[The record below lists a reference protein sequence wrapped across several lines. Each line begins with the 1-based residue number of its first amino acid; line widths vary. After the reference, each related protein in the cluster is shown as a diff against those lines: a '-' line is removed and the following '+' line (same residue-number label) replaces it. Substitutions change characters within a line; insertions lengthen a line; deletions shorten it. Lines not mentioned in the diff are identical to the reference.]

1 MVARGALGS
10 PGIFEELTGR
20 RSAPPGDDDIV
31 RELRWVLDRAE
42 EHWGPERA
50 ARNLRKFYPWYL
62 ERLGITGPEADAYQR
77 TDSTDEV
84 RDMLGARFLGAETAS
99 L

>member
-1 MVARGALGS
+1 MIARGSLGN
-10 PGIFEELTGR
+10 PWIFERLVG
-20 RSAPPGDDDIV
+20 S
-31 RELRWVLDRAE
+31 RELPPERDEVLSELAWIVDRGE

-62 ERLGITGPEADAYQR
+62 ERLQITGSEAHAWQR
-77 TDSTDEV
+77 TEDLGDV
-84 RDMLGARFLGAETAS
+84 REMVGDLRLSAVTAS